1 MIRRTRRDPAPAPS
15 PQPQVPIVVA
25 QVPDDPPDGVGV
37 PYVLR
42 FSAAWSWRLL
52 LILAAVYVGL
62 RLFGLLSVVLVPVI
76 LGLLIAAIASPVV
89 DRVTSSRLPR
99 GLATALV
106 VVTGLVVLVTLVT
119 VVAQQ
124 FSSGFSD
131 LRDSFDDSLVQ
142 LEKYLAD
149 LGLSR
154 TQVRDAFDRVR
165 DAVSAGSG
173 GNVGGT
179 VVSVTTTAGH
189 LVAGLFITLFA
200 TIFLTYD
207 GRGIWAWVVS
217 LFPTRARPRVIGSG
231 ERAWAV
237 LTSYVRATVVIA
249 AVDAL
254 GIVLVALILGLPLIV
269 PIGVLVFLGA
279 FIPVVGATI
288 SGIAAVAVA
297 LVSDGPVA
305 ALVML
310 GGVIAIQQLE
320 GHVLQPFLMG
330 RLVRVHPLAVVVVIA
345 IGGLVAGIFG
355 ALIAVPL
362 TAIINSVST
371 YLAHERRSR
380 LAGRAGAPGPVEPDR
395 DSGVAV
401 DPAVTS

>member
-1 MIRRTRRDPAPAPS
+1 VIRRPRRPPPEPS
-15 PQPQVPIVVA
+15 IVLA

-52 LILAAVYVGL
+52 LVLAAVYVAL

-76 LGLLIAAIASPVV
+76 LGLLLAAVASPLV
-89 DRVTSSRLPR
+89 DRLAAGPIPR
-99 GLATALV
+99 GVATALV
-106 VVTGLVVLVTLVT
+106 VMTALVVLGLLVTLV
-119 VVAQQ
+119 AQQ
-124 FSSGFSD
+124 FTTGFQE
-131 LRDSFDDSLVQ
+131 LRESVGESLIQV
-142 LEKYLAD
+142 EKYLAD

-154 TQVRDAFDRVR
+154 GQIR
-165 DAVSAGSG
+165 DAVDRLRETLSTGQG
-173 GNVGGT
+173 GGLGGT
-179 VVSVTTTAGH
+179 VVTVTTTAGH

-200 TIFLTYD
+200 TIFFTYD
-207 GRGIWAWVVS
+207 GRGIWAWVVA
-217 LFPTRARPRVIGSG
+217 LFPERARARVQGSG

-237 LTSYVRATVVIA
+237 LTAYVRATVVIA
-249 AVDAL
+249 AVDAI
-254 GIVLVALILGLPLIV
+254 GIVLVALVLGLPLIV

-279 FIPVVGATI
+279 FVPVVGATI

-310 GGVIAIQQLE
+310 GGVIAVQQLE

-362 TAIINSVST
+362 TAIVNTVGT
-371 YLAHERRSR
+371 YLAAERRAR
-380 LAGRAGAPGPVEPDR
+380 LHGRGNAPPPPAHVAGA
-395 DSGVAV
+395 AA
-401 DPAVTS
+401 DPALP